1 MRVVVPDRL
10 SLVLHV
16 HAQIRRHELNI
27 GAVLLDKVIDLDLHE
42 GLLVV
47 SHNPLPRLIVTDLVE
62 VHELLLPDGGAVAI
76 ELLAKLELRPG
87 VQAALCIANLHLVV
101 VVLFILM
108 LVFRE
113 DEAAAATSHFA

>member
-1 MRVVVPDRL
+1 M
-10 SLVLHV
+10 
-16 HAQIRRHELNI
+16 
-27 GAVLLDKVIDLDLHE
+27 
-42 GLLVV
+42 V

-101 VVLFILM
+101 VVLLILT
-108 LVFRE
+108 LVFGE
-113 DEAAAATSHFA
+113 DEAAAAASHFA